1 MKIVSDKEY
10 MEKMCKN
17 CKNKKSNLCE
27 IKRLLDNSVNCVYYE
42 DTKEKEK

>member
-17 CKNKKSNLCE
+17 CKNKKSNFRCTYFT
-27 IKRLLDNSVNCVYYE
+27 SPA
-42 DTKEKEK
+42 